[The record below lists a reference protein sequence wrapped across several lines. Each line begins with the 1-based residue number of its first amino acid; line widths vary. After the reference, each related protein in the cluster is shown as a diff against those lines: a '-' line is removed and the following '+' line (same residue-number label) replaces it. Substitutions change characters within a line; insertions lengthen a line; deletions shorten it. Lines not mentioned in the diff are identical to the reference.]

1 MPKERGRWPAN
12 LSGSEE
18 ALLSLTAQQKSG
30 EGGEKTKED
39 PYIKIESRS
48 IRVENVYL
56 LHPFGKS
63 FIFKINIFFPEML
76 CSNCFITGK
85 KKIFKNRFINHG
97 IPFFMNK
104 LNSFF
109 FSL

>member
-1 MPKERGRWPAN
+1 MPKERGRWPVN
-12 LSGSEE
+12 LSGSEK
-18 ALLSLTAQQKSG
+18 ALLSLTAQQESG
-30 EGGEKTKED
+30 ERGEKTKD

-76 CSNCFITGK
+76 RSNCFITGK
-85 KKIFKNRFINHG
+85 KKSLKTASLTTGYH
-97 IPFFMNK
+97 
-104 LNSFF
+104 
-109 FSL
+109 FS

>member
-1 MPKERGRWPAN
+1 MN

-18 ALLSLTAQQKSG
+18 ALLSLTAQQESG
-30 EGGEKTKED
+30 ERGEKTKD

-63 FIFKINIFFPEML
+63 FIFKINIFFP
-76 CSNCFITGK
+76 
-85 KKIFKNRFINHG
+85 
-97 IPFFMNK
+97 
-104 LNSFF
+104 
-109 FSL
+109 